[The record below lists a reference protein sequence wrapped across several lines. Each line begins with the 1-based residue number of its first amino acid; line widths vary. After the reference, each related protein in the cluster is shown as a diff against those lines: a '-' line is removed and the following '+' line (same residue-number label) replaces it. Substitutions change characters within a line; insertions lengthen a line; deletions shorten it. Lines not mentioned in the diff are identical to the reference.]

1 MNISPEEQGKIRALA
16 TMAARPDADR
26 LDVQELM
33 EQAWSSGAAYCHRF
47 PEVEVQEVQRRD
59 NLAEIERETILR
71 VYAECGENFKESTAR
86 LGIGK
91 TTLFRK
97 LKEYGFQRKHTR
109 GVEKPHACP
118 RCGYEYDDQVVPE
131 SPKTMAATGC
141 Q

>member
-33 EQAWSSGAAYCHRF
+33 EQAWRSGAAYCHRF
-47 PEVEVQEVQRRD
+47 PDVELRKVQQGD

-71 VYAECGENFKESTAR
+71 VYAECNENFKESTAR

-97 LKEYGFQRKHTR
+97 LKEYGFQRRHTR
-109 GVEKPHACP
+109 SVEKPHACP
-118 RCGYEYDDQVVPE
+118 RCGFEYDDQLVTE